1 MIEPYTGN
9 VRFAKIELLA
19 RSDALPRR
27 PYVLN
32 PHSAGCMV
40 ARMKLAIAG
49 KGGSGKTSISGTM
62 ARLLARSGHRVL
74 AIDGDSNP
82 NLALTLGIPAE
93 QMSHMPVLPSNL
105 LRRTEAGP
113 MLTASLDEIKA
124 SHSVTGPDGV
134 ELLVMAHPQHADT
147 GCLCS
152 MHATVRRIIEAASD
166 EDRDVCILDTEAS
179 PEHLSRGTAS
189 YADAM
194 LAVVEPY
201 FKSLETGRR
210 MAALANDL
218 GLERVG
224 LIANKIKDE
233 RELDAVLT
241 FASNHDLEVAA
252 TVPFDETFALAE
264 RAGIAPL
271 DYNPDSPAM
280 APIGR
285 LAEAW
290 GAGVHGRA

>member
-1 MIEPYTGN
+1 
-9 VRFAKIELLA
+9 
-19 RSDALPRR
+19 
-27 PYVLN
+27 
-32 PHSAGCMV
+32 
-40 ARMKLAIAG
+40 MKLAIAG

-62 ARLLARSGHRVL
+62 ARLLARNGHSVL

-82 NLALTLGIPAE
+82 NLALTIGIPASR
-93 QMSHMPVLPSNL
+93 MSQMPVLPSNL

-113 MLTASLDEIKA
+113 VLTQTLEEIKA

-166 EDRDVCILDTEAS
+166 EERDVCILDTEAS

-189 YADAM
+189 YADVM

-218 GLERVG
+218 GLERVA
-224 LIANKIKDE
+224 LIANKIRDE
-233 RELDAVLT
+233 RELEAVRT
-241 FASNHDLEVAA
+241 FASNHDLEIAA
-252 TVPFDETFALAE
+252 FVPFDEMFSLAE

-271 DYNPDSPAM
+271 DFDPDSPAVAAIGEM
-280 APIGR
+280 AHIW
-285 LAEAW
+285 ATS
-290 GAGVHGRA
+290 HGRA